1 MVKCAGVLLEP
12 EEFPCDFFMWG
23 YMKDL
28 VYSISTDT
36 IEF

>member
-1 MVKCAGVLLEP
+1 MVKCPGVLLEP
-12 EEFPCDFFMWG
+12 EEFPSDFFMWG